1 MHNVNEWTD
10 RDGDLIGAAVFLTAE
25 EVKDA
30 RKKGTIEITIENQ
43 SKDHRE
49 H

>member
-30 RKKGTIEITIENQ
+30 RMNGSIEITIEDQ
-43 SKDHRE
+43 SENHRE